1 MAEKTNE
8 GPFSRIISQNMNVIL
23 SALVTSPGLTIT
35 ADYLVKELLM
45 EKKLKLIWKGLLTT
59 DNTLYLVY
67 DKTKV
72 TTEQIKLARMLYK
85 HN

>member
-1 MAEKTNE
+1 
-8 GPFSRIISQNMNVIL
+8 MNVIL

-45 EKKLKLIWKGLLTT
+45 EKKLKLIWKGQFAT

-72 TTEQIKLARMLYK
+72 TSAQIELARMLYK

>member
-1 MAEKTNE
+1 
-8 GPFSRIISQNMNVIL
+8 MNVIL

-45 EKKLKLIWKGLLTT
+45 EKKLKLIWKGLHTT